1 MIDIGN
7 VLILG
12 DSYSTF
18 EGSIPDGF
26 AIYYCKNKDG
36 FGINSP
42 ADTWWGMLFSKV
54 KANLVLNSSWSGTTI
69 CNTGYNGEDYS
80 DKSFIAR
87 FDKLVADGFFEKNKI
102 DTMILFGGT
111 NDCWAYSP
119 IGEKKMENW
128 TKEDLYSFKPAF
140 CYLIK
145 RIREVLPDVKLLSIL
160 NTGFLPAFNDAIVSL
175 SEELCVD
182 TLVLKNIQKLE
193 GHPNKKGMEQICEQV
208 LEHINKSK

>member
-26 AIYYCKNKDG
+26 AIYYYKNKDG

-42 ADTWWGMLFSKV
+42 ADTWWGMLFGKV
-54 KANLVLNSSWSGTTI
+54 KANLVLNCSWSGTTI
-69 CNTGYNGEDYS
+69 CNTGYNGDDYS
-80 DKSFIAR
+80 DKSFIYR
-87 FDKLVADGFFEKNKI
+87 FDKLVADGFFEENKI

-119 IGEKKMENW
+119 IGEKKMKNW
-128 TKEDLYSFKPAF
+128 TKEDLYYFKPAF

-160 NTGFLPAFNDAIVSL
+160 NTGFLPVFNDAIVSL

>member
-26 AIYYCKNKDG
+26 AIYYYKNKDG
-36 FGINSP
+36 FGINSA
-42 ADTWWGMLFSKV
+42 ADTWWGMLLGKV
-54 KANLVLNSSWSGTTI
+54 KANLILNCSWSGTTI

-87 FDKLVADGFFEKNKI
+87 FDKLVADGFFEENRI

-111 NDCWAYSP
+111 NDCWAHSP
-119 IGEKKMENW
+119 IGEKKTENW
-128 TKEDLYSFKPAF
+128 TKEDLYYFKPAF

-208 LEHINKSK
+208 LAHLNKTK

>member
-1 MIDIGN
+1 MTDIGN

-26 AIYYCKNKDG
+26 AIYYYKNKDG

-69 CNTGYNGEDYS
+69 CNTGYNGDDYS

-87 FDKLVADGFFEKNKI
+87 FDKLVDDGFFEKNKI

-128 TKEDLYSFKPAF
+128 TKEDLCYFKPAF

-145 RIREVLPDVKLLSIL
+145 SIRKVLPDAKLLSIL
-160 NTGFLPAFNDAIVSL
+160 NTGFLPEFSNAIVSL
-175 SEELCVD
+175 SEELGVE
-182 TLVLKNIQKLE
+182 TLQLKNIQKLE

-208 LEHINKSK
+208 LEHLKKF